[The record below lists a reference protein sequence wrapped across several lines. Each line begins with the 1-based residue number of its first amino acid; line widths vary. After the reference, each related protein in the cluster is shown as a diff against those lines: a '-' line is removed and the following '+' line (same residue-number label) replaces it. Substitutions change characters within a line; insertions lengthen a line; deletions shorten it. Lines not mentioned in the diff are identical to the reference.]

1 MSNQTGYQG
10 WKNYDTWN
18 CALYIN
24 NDYALYLSAT
34 IFMKHYKG
42 AMPYRDWVKIAGL
55 QDKKT
60 PDNCK
65 WVSTKLAYSE
75 LNDMM
80 RGLV

>member
-1 MSNQTGYQG
+1 MSNETGYQG

-34 IFMKHYKG
+34 IFMKHYRG
-42 AMPYRDWVKIAGL
+42 ATPYRDWVKIAGL
-55 QDKKT
+55 QDSKT

-65 WVSTKLAYSE
+65 WISNKVSYAE